1 MSLRR
6 RDTRPM
12 VRALAWALC
21 LAPAAAQA
29 FDLNGVPLG
38 AGEADAR
45 RIMPS
50 AYCKPLEWKS
60 RAADTRCDDARIVFA
75 GVPARATAYLRAGV
89 IEGFDVRFDVEQR
102 DHVMGYLK
110 SNWGAPA
117 SEAKEAVG
125 RREQPVFRARW
136 KKGGEQALLSVPED
150 RQRATLRLWRGDF
163 DAEIYR
169 VR

>member
-6 RDTRPM
+6 PGARPM
-12 VRALAWALC
+12 IRALWLALC
-21 LAPAAAQA
+21 LAPAAALA
-29 FDLNGVPLG
+29 FDLNGVALG

-45 RIMPS
+45 RVMPS

-75 GVPARATAYLRAGV
+75 GVPSRATAYLKGGV
-89 IEGFDVRFDVEQR
+89 IEAFDLRFDVER
-102 DHVMGYLK
+102 REHVMSQLK
-110 SNWGAPA
+110 SQWGMPA
-117 SEAKEAVG
+117 SEGTESVG
-125 RREQPVFRARW
+125 RREQPVFKARW

-150 RQRATLRLWRGDF
+150 RKRATLRIWRGDF
-163 DAEIYR
+163 DEEIYR